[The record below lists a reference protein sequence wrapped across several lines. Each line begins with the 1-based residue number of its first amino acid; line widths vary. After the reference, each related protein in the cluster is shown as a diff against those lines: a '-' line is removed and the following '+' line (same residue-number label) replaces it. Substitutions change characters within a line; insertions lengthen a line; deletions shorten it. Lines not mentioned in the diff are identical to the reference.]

1 MSKTFRPYELN
12 QRLLLPPDL
21 REWLP
26 EDHLALFV
34 SDVVEALDLSAIFSV
49 YEQGDGRGQP
59 PYEPVLRVKLLGYA
73 YCTGQPSSRKIER
86 ATDEDVA

>member
-12 QRLLLPPDL
+12 QRLRLPPDL

-34 SDVVEALDLSAIFSV
+34 SEVVEALDLAALFQV

-59 PYEPVLRVKLLGYA
+59 PSAPALRGQAAGVCLLPGHAVLA
-73 YCTGQPSSRKIER
+73 P
-86 ATDEDVA
+86 D